1 LDFSNIFGFTWD
13 SHRCIG
19 FCYLVW
25 HKFQDTEMNE
35 AKFRLTPE
43 NKKEVMRSI
52 WDNLNGW
59 FENGN
64 LDITIRPHK
73 SKRSVEQ
80 NRRLWKIYGELADKA
95 WVNGRRYSAET
106 WHEYCKGYFLGFE
119 LKAMPDGSE
128 LKTPISTTTL
138 NTAEMTDYQNRLQ
151 VWAAG
156 NFGLIWEF

>member
-1 LDFSNIFGFTWD
+1 MQSVA
-13 SHRCIG
+13 
-19 FCYLVW
+19 Y
-25 HKFQDTEMNE
+25 
-35 AKFRLTPE
+35 RLTKD
-43 NKKEVMRSI
+43 NKRPLMTTIYNNLGVWLESNAELEVC
-52 WDNLNGW
+52 
-59 FENGN
+59 
-64 LDITIRPHK
+64 IRPYN
-73 SKRSVEQ
+73 SKRSIKQ

-151 VWAAG
+151 AWAAG

>member
-1 LDFSNIFGFTWD
+1 MENVSYKLTKDNKRPLMTTIYNNLG
-13 SHRCIG
+13 
-19 FCYLVW
+19 VW
-25 HKFQDTEMNE
+25 LE
-35 AKFRLTPE
+35 ANAEL
-43 NKKEVMRSI
+43 EVC
-52 WDNLNGW
+52 
-59 FENGN
+59 
-64 LDITIRPHK
+64 IRPYN
-73 SKRSVEQ
+73 SKRSIEQ

-151 VWAAG
+151 AWAAG

>member
-1 LDFSNIFGFTWD
+1 MENVSYKLTKDNKRPLMTTIYNNLGVWLESNAE
-13 SHRCIG
+13 
-19 FCYLVW
+19 L
-25 HKFQDTEMNE
+25 
-35 AKFRLTPE
+35 
-43 NKKEVMRSI
+43 EVC
-52 WDNLNGW
+52 
-59 FENGN
+59 
-64 LDITIRPHK
+64 IRPYN
-73 SKRSVEQ
+73 SKRSIEQ

-119 LKAMPDGSE
+119 LKAMLDGSE

-151 VWAAG
+151 AWAAG